1 MDANIIV
8 AIITGILTLIG
19 VMISNKTH
27 NNKITTLI
35 YYRLDIIE
43 KKQDK
48 YNDVIRRQYE
58 SEKEIELVKERQCVA
73 NHRISDLEDIDKKLG

>member
-35 YYRLDIIE
+35 SYRLDIIE